1 MSERLVR
8 IFADDDRKLT
18 DVDEVYLYL
27 FLWYTYPGFISIFTS
42 SQASDGSIYR
52 TSRRDESIIHI
63 GYQNNDLPII

>member
-8 IFADDDRKLT
+8 IFADDDGKLT

-52 TSRRDESIIHI
+52 TSRRD
-63 GYQNNDLPII
+63 